1 MNDYQTTTNTV
12 YIIENGA
19 IKEVNYH
26 DLMLQHAE
34 TTTTP
39 AGVGAKYHLRE
50 EAVIKYEAW
59 TWGQGGNFPRKI
71 KVFDTKEE
79 ADEWIFE
86 LAMIDFDENG
96 EAPQIYQTEQE
107 AQEFLKSLE
116 EEK

>member
-1 MNDYQTTTNTV
+1 MTNTV

-19 IKEVNYH
+19 IKEVDYH
-26 DLMLQHAE
+26 DLVLQYAE

-39 AGVGAKYHLRE
+39 RGIEPKYHVRE
-50 EAVIKYEAW
+50 EEVIKYEAW

-71 KVFDTKEE
+71 KIFDTKEAAE
-79 ADEWIFE
+79 EWIFE
-86 LAMIDFDENG
+86 LALIDFDEHSDPP
-96 EAPQIYQTEQE
+96 EIYQTEQE